1 MIQERDA
8 NDVIIT
14 QDEFSFG
21 GRLEPHQTPDG
32 WFICLEL
39 PNGKHRLTPVPNE
52 RDAKR
57 LIDETLD
64 LLTRVVVLAD
74 GAGELVLEG
83 TVYDVG
89 TWLDC
94 HHHDGGNVDA
104 YRVTDKGVTVNGR
117 TWLGR
122 VCFEGEAGLWLE

>member
-1 MIQERDA
+1 MTHEIDP
-8 NDVIIT
+8 NDIIIT
-14 QDEFSFG
+14 DDEYTFG
-21 GRLEPHQTPDG
+21 GRLEPHQQDG
-32 WFICLEL
+32 AWFIRLSL
-39 PNGKHRLTPVPNE
+39 PNGKERLTAVPSE
-52 RDAKR
+52 RDAIR

-64 LLTRVVVLAD
+64 LFTRVVVLRD

-94 HHHDGGNVDA
+94 EHHDGGNVAD
-104 YRVTDKGVTVNGR
+104 YSVTDKCVTVNGR

-122 VCFEGEAGLWLE
+122 VCFEGEAGLWAL